1 MASPTAAASGSSSS
15 REGTAKAMVFDQI
28 SQTIQ
33 STSNLLHLMQQS
45 SPSQVQLTK
54 LPKNLLAK
62 TTMIKN
68 TGQVLEQ
75 MPQVIS
81 SLDAH
86 VENGLQSV
94 PHLRTVSQLLANME
108 SCQLSSLSQAHL
120 PEKTAKQPPEVKLT
134 EKENLRWENNLQQ
147 SID

>member
-68 TGQVLEQ
+68 TGQVCIRADASGYFLPRCTCGEW
-75 MPQVIS
+75 ITKCS
-81 SLDAH
+81 S
-86 VENGLQSV
+86 
-94 PHLRTVSQLLANME
+94 SQNCFPAACKYGE
-108 SCQLSSLSQAHL
+108 L
-120 PEKTAKQPPEVKLT
+120 PT
-134 EKENLRWENNLQQ
+134 
-147 SID
+147 